1 MSTSKASIRDC
12 SPAHAEYKAY
22 VIMQENI
29 NPYLLINDRTGA
41 KGIDLYT
48 GESFFHHRIA
58 TKQTDIVAHL
68 YTAISGCLTVQEVK
82 DMLFSLLRVE
92 EREGQI
98 L

>member
-1 MSTSKASIRDC
+1 MSNKPSIRDC
-12 SPAHAEYKAY
+12 TPAHTDYKAY
-22 VIMQENI
+22 LVTQDGI

-41 KGIDLYT
+41 KGIDLFT
-48 GESFFHHRIA
+48 GQSFFHHRVA
-58 TKQTDIVAHL
+58 TKQTDLVALL
-68 YTAISGCLTVQEVK
+68 YQSVASCQSVQEVK